1 MRTLLKILGFGALGM
16 TLVPPILFATGG
28 LSESVMKTLLLVATV
43 LWFATAPFFLKG
55 GGE

>member
-1 MRTLLKILGFGALGM
+1 MKPTLKILGFTALAL
-16 TLVPPILFATGG
+16 TLVPPILFATGNMSEG
-28 LSESVMKTLLLVATV
+28 LMKALLLGATL

>member
-1 MRTLLKILGFGALGM
+1 MQTPLKILGSAALAM

-28 LSESVMKTLLLVATV
+28 LSEGVMKTLLLVATA

>member
-1 MRTLLKILGFGALGM
+1 MQTPLKILGCSALAL
-16 TLVPPILFATGG
+16 TLMPPILFATGS
-28 LSESVMKTLLLVATV
+28 LSESVMKALLLAATV

>member
-1 MRTLLKILGFGALGM
+1 MQMLLKPLGLLALAL
-16 TLVPPILFATGG
+16 TIVPPVLFAASALAEGT
-28 LSESVMKTLLLVATV
+28 MKILMLLAAC

>member
-1 MRTLLKILGFGALGM
+1 MQTSLKFLGFAALAL
-16 TLVPPILFATGG
+16 TLIPPILFAAG
-28 LSESVMKTLLLVATV
+28 SMDEVMMKAVLLVGTV

>member
-1 MRTLLKILGFGALGM
+1 MQKLLKPLGLLALAL
-16 TLVPPILFATGG
+16 TLVPPILFATGTLAEG
-28 LSESVMKTLLLVATV
+28 TMKALLLVATV

>member
-1 MRTLLKILGFGALGM
+1 MQMLLKALALLAL
-16 TLVPPILFATGG
+16 TLTLIPPILFATGSLAEG
-28 LSESVMKTLLLVATV
+28 TMKALMLIAAL

>member
-1 MRTLLKILGFGALGM
+1 MRPILKILGFTALLL
-16 TLVPPILFATGG
+16 TLVPPILFANAKMT
-28 LSESVMKTLLLVATV
+28 EEWMKALLLVATV

>member
-1 MRTLLKILGFGALGM
+1 MRTLLKILGFGALAM
-16 TLVPPILFATGG
+16 TLVPPILFAIGS
-28 LSESVMKTLLLVATV
+28 LSEGAMKALLLVATV